1 MITFVVK
8 KKRQDIKK
16 QAMKKINL
24 KRKVLFA
31 LLLIGM
37 ACFCPSMAQAA
48 QVARKI
54 LFDASWKFFLGDDQ
68 DASKPTFD
76 DSKWRT
82 LTLPHD
88 WSIEHSVD
96 RDAPA
101 GNDGGYYPT
110 GIGWYRKEYVVPASM
125 RGEKVYLYFEGVYMN
140 SSVYVNGQLV
150 GGHPYGYTS
159 FFCDATQAIVP
170 GKKNVVAVR
179 VDNSQQKNCRWYSG
193 SGIYRHVWLI
203 HTPKLHIANWGVRI
217 HTHEVSAAEASVE
230 VKTIVKNETS
240 SEKKVSVL
248 TKIDGAQD
256 AASAITLAANS
267 EQEVKQTLIV
277 KSPKLWDLEA
287 PNLYTA
293 KISVVEDGK
302 AIDTYQQNFGIRSFS
317 YSSKGFFL
325 NGRKINISGGCLHH
339 DNGILGAAAFDRAEA
354 RKVRMMKE
362 AGFNAARTSHNLPSE
377 AFLDACDRQGLLVID
392 EAFDG
397 WRDAK
402 NEHDYSTLFDK
413 YWQEDVEGMV
423 LRDLNHPAI
432 MAWSIGN
439 EVIERKKLEV
449 VTTAHKL
456 AGKIREYDGRPITS
470 ALAAW
475 DDDWEIYDP
484 LAAEHDIVGYNYMI
498 HKHESDHQRVPDR
511 VMWQTESYPKDAF
524 RNWTL
529 VNDYDYIVGDF
540 VWTSIDYLGESG
552 IGRWWYEG
560 DVPGEHYHRPLY
572 PWHAAYCGDI
582 DLTGWRKPISH
593 YRSMLYGDT
602 EKLYLAVKEPDG
614 YRGKISVGL
623 WAVWPTWE
631 SWNWS
636 GWEGKTVEVE
646 VYSRYPAVRLYLDDK
661 LIGEKTVNRNT
672 EMKAVFDVPY
682 KEGTLRAEGIEDGT
696 VKETKVLSSASAPV
710 AIRLVAENKEMKA
723 NGEDLAFVQVEVVDK
738 DGNLCPN
745 AEVELT
751 VSVSGQGSLAAMGN
765 ADIKD
770 TGSYVDNTHKTWKG
784 RALIVVRSTHKR
796 GKAQL
801 GVKASGLKGA
811 AESFVVN

>member
-1 MITFVVK
+1 
-8 KKRQDIKK
+8 
-16 QAMKKINL
+16 MKKINL

-287 PNLYTA
+287 PNLYMA

-631 SWNWS
+631 SWNWP

-661 LIGEKTVNRNT
+661 LIGEKAVNRNT

-801 GVKASGLKGA
+801 VVKASGLKGA